1 MSVYRMRLKGL
12 TAALIGLSVLC
23 WTGCASSRKAT
34 SSHSE
39 QVSSFRFQ
47 DSRDSLRDE
56 ISQNLNENLTEHE
69 VVTETVIVNDTLKIE
84 RISDR
89 QRTLVSGSQ
98 MQDTKVVVRT
108 ETVRDTVYIERVD
121 TVQVQEVKLH
131 GTSGSLRSA
140 LPLGS
145 AKNYLKWICWIIIG
159 LIGLIVTVKIC
170 HRR

>member
-1 MSVYRMRLKGL
+1 MR
-12 TAALIGLSVLC
+12 
-23 WTGCASSRKAT
+23 
-34 SSHSE
+34 E
-39 QVSSFRFQ
+39 
-47 DSRDSLRDE
+47 SRDSLREE

-69 VVTETVIVNDTLKIE
+69 VVTETLIVNDTLKIE

-89 QRTLVSGSQ
+89 QRMLVSGSQ

-121 TVQVQEVKLH
+121 TVQVQEAKLQ

-140 LPLGS
+140 LPLGSSKNPKPSPLRSVLPLGS

-159 LIGLIVTVKIC
+159 LIGLIVTAKIC